1 MASSSIQRNIKLFK
15 IDAFLGGSWPLYA
28 LAIVY
33 FEQITHSYAL
43 AMLVW
48 SITNLTQ
55 TFMEVPTGILSDKI
69 GRRKTLIL
77 SAHCVL
83 TAILLWALAGQ
94 LDCMW
99 LLFIGAVFWGLCDAL
114 LSGTLDALM
123 YETMEELNQ
132 KENFPLFY
140 AQTNFWNQ
148 FGLAISTLFAAFIT
162 YFFSL
167 QTLAWLS
174 LVTMIGQ
181 LITAYLFV
189 EPKRISEQKK
199 TTSMV
204 LFFIAFRR
212 LWRNKRLR
220 FYAWLTLMIESVGE
234 AYSQIETAYFQ
245 TLIKEWLINIM
256 RFIKLISGMIGF
268 AIIPY
273 VKRFGSVR
281 LFFTSVSLNEVL
293 KAVGVILDNTF
304 SPFIMSLK
312 NVCMGISLTSKTD
325 ILQQEFSSNQRATM
339 QSIIE
344 AVKGIIAAV
353 VMYLFGVLADISGP
367 KIAVIITIVAKIL
380 LLISSSLILKRKR
393 VRA

>member
-1 MASSSIQRNIKLFK
+1 MASSAIQRNIKLFK

-48 SITNLTQ
+48 SISSLTQ
-55 TFMEVPTGILSDKI
+55 TFMEVPTGVLSDKI

-77 SAHCVL
+77 AAHSVL

-94 LDCMW
+94 FECMW
-99 LLFIGAVFWGLCDAL
+99 FLFIGAFFWGLCDAL

-148 FGLAISTLFAAFIT
+148 FGLATSTLFAAFIT

-174 LVTMIGQ
+174 LFTMIGQ

-189 EPKRISEQKK
+189 EPKRITEQEQ
-199 TTSMV
+199 TASFAHF
-204 LFFIAFRR
+204 LIAFKK

-220 FYAWLTLMIESVGE
+220 FYAWITLMNE
-234 AYSQIETAYFQ
+234 AVDDTYEQIEATYFQ
-245 TLIKEWLINIM
+245 TLIKAWLINIM
-256 RFIKLISGMIGF
+256 CFIKQISGMLGF
-268 AIIPY
+268 AMVPY
-273 VKRFGSVR
+273 VKKFGSVK
-281 LFFTSVSLNEVL
+281 LFFSSVSLNEIL
-293 KAVGVILDNTF
+293 KGVGIILNNIF
-304 SPFIMSLK
+304 SPFIMSLV
-312 NVCMGISLTSKTD
+312 NFFGGIATTSKTD
-325 ILQQEFSSNQRATM
+325 ILQQEFSPNQRATM

-344 AVKGIIAAV
+344 VVRGVLTAII
-353 VMYLFGVLADISGP
+353 MYLFGALADISGP
-367 KIAVIITIVAKIL
+367 LMAIVATIVIKVL
-380 LLISSSLILKRKR
+380 LLLSSSLILKRKH
-393 VRA
+393 V

>member
-1 MASSSIQRNIKLFK
+1 MSSSAIQRNIKLFK

-28 LAIVY
+28 LAILY

-48 SITNLTQ
+48 SISSLTQ

-77 SAHCVL
+77 SAHSVL

-94 LDCMW
+94 LECMW
-99 LLFIGAVFWGLCDAL
+99 LLFIGAFFWGLSNSL

-132 KENFPLFY
+132 KENFPIFY

-148 FGLAISTLFAAFIT
+148 FGLAVSTLLAAFIT

-174 LVTMIGQ
+174 LFTMIGQ

-189 EPKRISEQKK
+189 EPKRIAEQKR
-199 TTSMV
+199 TTSIAH
-204 LFFIAFRR
+204 FIIAFRR

-220 FYAWLTLMIESVGE
+220 FYAWFTLMNESIGE
-234 AYSQIETAYFQ
+234 AYKQIETAYFQ

-268 AIIPY
+268 AVVPY
-273 VKRFGSVR
+273 VKGFGSVK
-281 LFFTSVSLNEVL
+281 LFFTSVSLNEILKIIGVVL
-293 KAVGVILDNTF
+293 NNTVA
-304 SPFIMSLK
+304 PFIMSLV
-312 NVCMGISLTSKTD
+312 NFCWGISTTAKTD
-325 ILQQEFSSNQRATM
+325 ILQQEFSPNQRATM

-344 AVKGIIAAV
+344 VFKGIMTAI

-367 KIAVIITIVAKIL
+367 QMAIVGTITIKVL
-380 LLISSSLILKRKR
+380 LLLSSSIILKRKH
-393 VRA
+393 VR

>member
-1 MASSSIQRNIKLFK
+1 MASKSIQRNIKLFK

-28 LAIVY
+28 LAIIY

-48 SITNLTQ
+48 SITSLTQ
-55 TFMEVPTGILSDKI
+55 TFTEVPTGIFSDKI
-69 GRRKTLIL
+69 GRRKTLICAAY
-77 SAHCVL
+77 SVL

-94 LDCMW
+94 FECMW
-99 LLFIGAVFWGLCDAL
+99 LLFIGAVFWGLCDSL
-114 LSGTLDALM
+114 ISGTLDALM

-148 FGLAISTLFAAFIT
+148 FGLATSTLFAAFIT

-174 LVTMIGQ
+174 LFTMIGQ

-189 EPKRISEQKK
+189 EPKRITEQRK

-204 LFFIAFRR
+204 HFFIAFRR

-220 FYAWLTLMIESVGE
+220 FYAWFTLINESVGE
-234 AYSQIETAYFQ
+234 AYTHIEAAYFQ

-256 RFIKLISGMIGF
+256 RFIKQVSGMLGF
-268 AIIPY
+268 AFVPY
-273 VKRFGSVR
+273 VKRFGMVR
-281 LFFTSVSLNEVL
+281 LFFTSVTVNEVL
-293 KAVGVILDNTF
+293 KTIGVVLNNTF
-304 SPFIMSLK
+304 SPFIMSLV
-312 NVCMGISLTSKTD
+312 NFCWGISSTAKTD
-325 ILQQEFSSNQRATM
+325 ILQQEFSPNQRATM

-344 AVKGIIAAV
+344 VIKGIMAAV
-353 VMYLFGVLADISGP
+353 IMYLFGVLADIFEP
-367 KIAVIITIVAKIL
+367 KTAIVATVIIKIML
-380 LLISSSLILKRKR
+380 LLSSFIILKRKTIKK
-393 VRA
+393 

>member
-1 MASSSIQRNIKLFK
+1 MSSASIQRNIKLFK

-28 LAIVY
+28 LAILY

-77 SAHCVL
+77 AAHSVL

-94 LDCMW
+94 FECMW
-99 LLFIGAVFWGLCDAL
+99 LLFIGAFFWGLCDSL

-148 FGLAISTLFAAFIT
+148 FGLAISTLLAAFVT
-162 YFFSL
+162 FFFSL

-189 EPKRISEQKK
+189 EPKRIAEQKR
-199 TTSMV
+199 TTSIAH
-204 LFFIAFRR
+204 FIIAFRR

-220 FYAWLTLMIESVGE
+220 FYAWFTLMNESVGE
-234 AYSQIETAYFQ
+234 AYEQIETAYFQ
-245 TLIKEWLINIM
+245 TLIKEWLINVM
-256 RFIKLISGMIGF
+256 RFVKLILGMIGF
-268 AIIPY
+268 AVVPC
-273 VKRFGSVR
+273 VKRFGSVK
-281 LFFTSVSLNEVL
+281 LFFTSVSLNEIL
-293 KAVGVILDNTF
+293 KIIGVALNNTIA
-304 SPFIMSLK
+304 PFIMSLV
-312 NVCMGISLTSKTD
+312 NFCWGISTTAKTN
-325 ILQQEFSSNQRATM
+325 ILQQEFSPNQRATM

-344 AVKGIIAAV
+344 VFKGIMTAI

-367 KIAVIITIVAKIL
+367 QMAIVGTITIKIL
-380 LLISSSLILKRKR
+380 LLLSSSVILKRKH
-393 VRA
+393 AK

>member
-1 MASSSIQRNIKLFK
+1 MSSASIQRNIKLFK

-28 LAIVY
+28 LAILY

-77 SAHCVL
+77 AAHSVL

-94 LDCMW
+94 FEYMW
-99 LLFIGAVFWGLCDAL
+99 LLFIGAFFWGLCDSL

-148 FGLAISTLFAAFIT
+148 FGLAISTLLAAFVT
-162 YFFSL
+162 FFFSL

-189 EPKRISEQKK
+189 EPKRIAEQKR
-199 TTSMV
+199 TTSIAH
-204 LFFIAFRR
+204 FIIAFRR

-220 FYAWLTLMIESVGE
+220 FYAWFTLMNESVGE
-234 AYSQIETAYFQ
+234 AYEQIETAYFQ
-245 TLIKEWLINIM
+245 TLIKEWLINVM
-256 RFIKLISGMIGF
+256 RFVKLISGMIGF
-268 AIIPY
+268 AVVPC
-273 VKRFGSVR
+273 VKRFGSVK
-281 LFFTSVSLNEVL
+281 LFFTSVSLNEIL
-293 KAVGVILDNTF
+293 KIIGVALNNTIA
-304 SPFIMSLK
+304 PFIMSLV
-312 NVCMGISLTSKTD
+312 NFCWGISTTAKTN
-325 ILQQEFSSNQRATM
+325 ILQQEFSPNQRATM

-344 AVKGIIAAV
+344 VFKGIMTAI

-367 KIAVIITIVAKIL
+367 QMAIVGTITIKIL
-380 LLISSSLILKRKR
+380 LLLSSSVILKRKH
-393 VRA
+393 AK

>member
-1 MASSSIQRNIKLFK
+1 MASCAIQRNIKLFK

-28 LAIVY
+28 LAILY

-48 SITNLTQ
+48 SISSLTQ

-77 SAHCVL
+77 SAHSVL

-94 LDCMW
+94 LECMW
-99 LLFIGAVFWGLCDAL
+99 LLFIGAFFWGLSNSL

-132 KENFPLFY
+132 KENFPIFY

-148 FGLAISTLFAAFIT
+148 FGLAVSTLLAAFIT

-174 LVTMIGQ
+174 LFTMIGQ

-189 EPKRISEQKK
+189 EPKRIAEQKR
-199 TTSMV
+199 TTSIAH
-204 LFFIAFRR
+204 FIIAFRR

-220 FYAWLTLMIESVGE
+220 FYAWFTLMNESIGK
-234 AYSQIETAYFQ
+234 AYEQIETAYFQ
-245 TLIKEWLINIM
+245 TLIKEWLINVM

-268 AIIPY
+268 AVAPY
-273 VKRFGSVR
+273 VKGFGSVK
-281 LFFTSVSLNEVL
+281 LFFTSVSLNEIL
-293 KAVGVILDNTF
+293 KIIGVILNNTVA
-304 SPFIMSLK
+304 PFIMSLV
-312 NVCMGISLTSKTD
+312 NFCWGISTTAKTD
-325 ILQQEFSSNQRATM
+325 ILQQEFSPNQRATM

-344 AVKGIIAAV
+344 VFKGIMTAI

-367 KIAVIITIVAKIL
+367 QMAIVGTITIKVL
-380 LLISSSLILKRKR
+380 LLLSSSIILKRKH
-393 VRA
+393 VR

>member
-1 MASSSIQRNIKLFK
+1 MVSPSIQRNIKLFK

-99 LLFIGAVFWGLCDAL
+99 LLFIGAIFWGLCDAL

-148 FGLAISTLFAAFIT
+148 FGLAISTLLAAFIT
-162 YFFSL
+162 FFFSL

-189 EPKRISEQKK
+189 EPKRIAEQKR
-199 TTSMV
+199 TTSIAH
-204 LFFIAFRR
+204 FFIAFRR

-220 FYAWLTLMIESVGE
+220 FYAWLTLMNESVGE
-234 AYSQIETAYFQ
+234 TYEQIETAYFQ
-245 TLIKEWLINIM
+245 TLIKEWLINVM

-268 AIIPY
+268 AVVPY
-273 VKRFGSVR
+273 VKRFGSVK
-281 LFFTSVSLNEVL
+281 LFFTSVSLNEIL
-293 KAVGVILDNTF
+293 KIIGVTLNNTVA
-304 SPFIMSLK
+304 PFIMSFV
-312 NVCMGISLTSKTD
+312 NFCWGISTTAKTD
-325 ILQQEFSSNQRATM
+325 ILQQEFSPNQRATM

-344 AVKGIIAAV
+344 VVKGIMTAII
-353 VMYLFGVLADISGP
+353 MYLFGVLADISSP
-367 KIAVIITIVAKIL
+367 KMAIIATVAIKIIL
-380 LLISSSLILKRKR
+380 LLTSFLILKRKR
-393 VRA
+393 V